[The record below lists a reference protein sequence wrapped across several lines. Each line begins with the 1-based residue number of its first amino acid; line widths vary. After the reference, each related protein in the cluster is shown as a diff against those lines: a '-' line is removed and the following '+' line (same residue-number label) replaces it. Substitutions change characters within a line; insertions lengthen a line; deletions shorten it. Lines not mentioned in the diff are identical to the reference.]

1 MRPATL
7 NIPLGWKIGIVLAAA
22 IGYFFYDVN
31 KKFNAAKLMAK
42 KTGKLLGCALAIG
55 YPFYA

>member
-7 NIPLGWKIGIVLAAA
+7 DIPLALKIGIVLASA
-22 IGYFFYDVN
+22 IGFAAYDVN
-31 KKFNAAKLMAK
+31 QKFNEAKLMAK